1 MTGITE
7 NVIKGG
13 YPDNLLRITSSDDL
27 PHNLLQR
34 YMWRRVTCRLARI
47 AYRENNRGRWWEGA
61 SCRRVWD
68 IEAHGETTKRI
79 AY

>member
-27 PHNLLQR
+27 PHEV
-34 YMWRRVTCRLARI
+34 YVEETCRLAHI

-61 SCRRVWD
+61 RCRRVWD